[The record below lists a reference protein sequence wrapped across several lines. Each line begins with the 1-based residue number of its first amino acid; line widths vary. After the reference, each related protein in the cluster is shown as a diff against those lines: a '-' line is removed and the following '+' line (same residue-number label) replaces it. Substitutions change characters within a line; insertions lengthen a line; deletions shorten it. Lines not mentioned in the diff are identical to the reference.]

1 MEGPPRREGWDVWA
15 ILGSYGLTRAQTST
29 SRTLRKPMS
38 ARRRSRGQ
46 SQSIDAAPKK
56 YPLNAALKECTG
68 VILWTQSM
76 ATLRRMYDEG
86 VEVDLIA
93 LSTGTAACARTGVFF
108 ELLKKGCIAP
118 SISATYGGWKKSCTS

>member
-1 MEGPPRREGWDVWA
+1 
-15 ILGSYGLTRAQTST
+15 
-29 SRTLRKPMS
+29 
-38 ARRRSRGQ
+38 
-46 SQSIDAAPKK
+46 
-56 YPLNAALKECTG
+56 
-68 VILWTQSM
+68 M

-118 SISATYGGWKKSCTS
+118 SISATYNHIHNIMMFFRKYILGANYRSCIYPCVVLERCLN